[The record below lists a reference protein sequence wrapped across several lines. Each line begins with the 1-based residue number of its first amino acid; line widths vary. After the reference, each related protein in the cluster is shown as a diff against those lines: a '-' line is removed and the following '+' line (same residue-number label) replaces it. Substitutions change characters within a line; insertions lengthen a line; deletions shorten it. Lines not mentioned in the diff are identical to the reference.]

1 MARAAEY
8 VFTMVNGVDLLLSAI
23 KIIIMEDME
32 AMVMIH
38 MVINCYNKYTIH
50 A

>member
-23 KIIIMEDME
+23 KIIIMEDTME
-32 AMVMIH
+32 AMVVLTRGMD
-38 MVINCYNKYTIH
+38 INS
-50 A
+50 